1 VASLLQGLRAVD
13 LAVLNYLLDRCA
25 WQCQS
30 CRSQQQKGETMAFER
45 HTARKRYAPPRRIA
59 TINGRPAWQVVDE
72 RRAAECDGMCDPAP
86 ACGRKV

>member
-1 VASLLQGLRAVD
+1 
-13 LAVLNYLLDRCA
+13 
-25 WQCQS
+25 
-30 CRSQQQKGETMAFER
+30 MAFER

-59 TINGRPAWQVVDE
+59 TINGRPAWQVVEE